1 MAFCEVF
8 ALILYKSWGLLW
20 CEGIIKSALQTD
32 LVAVV
37 RVVTLM
43 MSVMAVGMEAA
54 APSFLLLDFQ
64 TKISYI
70 LQ

>member
-37 RVVTLM
+37 RVVTHDV
-43 MSVMAVGMEAA
+43 SDGCGDGGSSSKFPV
-54 APSFLLLDFQ
+54 
-64 TKISYI
+64 T
-70 LQ
+70 